1 MTEPHLQGIDIIQNT
16 IIINCELYSPELDE
30 YLSCEGG
37 VIYDKKLIKKF
48 KKLDLNKKKNV
59 LEFISAIENC
69 INWDEVNE
77 KLYDEVEKEKENKIV
92 ENEMIDRIL
101 PKEKINEELS
111 L

>member
-1 MTEPHLQGIDIIQNT
+1 MII
-16 IIINCELYSPELDE
+16 
-30 YLSCEGG
+30 
-37 VIYDKKLIKKF
+37 
-48 KKLDLNKKKNV
+48 DLNKKKNV